1 MNVLLYLKL
10 LLFLNDTLIM
20 RMLNELSPSVDG
32 LFLFLDY
39 RLNVKK

>member
-1 MNVLLYLKL
+1 MIVLSYLKL
-10 LLFLNDTLIM
+10 LLSLNDALIM
-20 RMLNELSPSVDG
+20 RMLNDLSPSVDG